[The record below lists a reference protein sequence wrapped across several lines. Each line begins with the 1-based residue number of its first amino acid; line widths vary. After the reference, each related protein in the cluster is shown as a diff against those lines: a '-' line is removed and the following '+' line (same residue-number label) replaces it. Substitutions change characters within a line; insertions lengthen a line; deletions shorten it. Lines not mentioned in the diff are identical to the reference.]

1 MKIQAFLLERISL
14 TNLFGPH
21 GAGLE
26 GEAIRQQQQE
36 GHDKERRRTAAEAA
50 IFIWARVRK

>member
-26 GEAIRQQQQE
+26 GEAIRQQQE
-36 GHDKERRRTAAEAA
+36 GHNKERRRTAAEAA